1 MNYIVLN
8 GKRSDEIRGLLIS
21 SLPPITKPKMRT
33 SSEEIDGRDGD
44 IITKLGYSAYDKEFE
59 IGLAGN
65 YNVDDVISYFDSSG
79 EVIFSNE
86 QDKYYKYQLLDQID
100 FDRLLRFK
108 KAKIKM
114 HVQPF
119 KYDSVADAQKFNN
132 SYFEIENQKK
142 TASGKRITVTVKDG
156 NINISTRTYSQPLE
170 IMIPVKVHCNGN
182 ENALWYV
189 TAEAKGT
196 GAEYIGIRV
205 CKDAP
210 NNPQTLGY
218 TIMYLQ
224 DGHEVH
230 QWQNLT
236 DIDRTYNYLY
246 IYVAPNH
253 KLDVDLRVSVTNINH
268 YFAVENKGNVY
279 AKPIYKIR
287 GAGLIDLYTHYGQAG
302 AISSKWRVRMNLSLL
317 QELIIDVNS
326 FDAYIIDENGNK
338 VYQNRNLLG
347 DYDRLIIE
355 TGNRYITWNNGT
367 GDDYGIIDSITVD
380 EYSRWI

>member
-8 GKRSDEIRGLLIS
+8 GKRSDEINGLLIS
-21 SLPPITKPKMRT
+21 TLPPITKPKMRT

-65 YNVDDVISYFDSSG
+65 YNVDDVIGYFDSSG

-86 QDKYYKYQLLDQID
+86 QDKYYKYQILDQID
-100 FDRLLRFK
+100 FDKLLRFK
-108 KAKIKM
+108 KAKVKM

-119 KYDSVADAQKFNN
+119 KYDSVADAQVYNN
-132 SYFEIENQKK
+132 SYFEIKNQRVQD
-142 TASGKRITVTVKDG
+142 TGKRLTVLVKDG
-156 NINISTRTYSQPLE
+156 NINIESRKYAQPLE
-170 IMIPVKVHCNGN
+170 VLVPIKVHHPSDKTWFTVC
-182 ENALWYV
+182 
-189 TAEAKGT
+189 AEAKGT

-230 QWQNLT
+230 QSQDLT
-236 DIDRTYNYLY
+236 DIERDYNYLY

-253 KLDVDLRVSVTNINH
+253 KLDVDVRISVVDFNDRFT
-268 YFAVENKGNVY
+268 VVNKGNTV

-287 GAGLIDLYTHYGQAG
+287 GAGSVDLYVGSVV
-302 AISSKWRVRMNLSLL
+302 SSKRVRMNLSLL

-326 FDAYIIDENGNK
+326 FDAYIEDENGNRT
-338 VYQNRNLLG
+338 YQNRNLLG
-347 DYDRLIIE
+347 DYNRLQIDSGQKNIIFRE
-355 TGNRYITWNNGT
+355 NGF
-367 GDDYGIIDSITVD
+367 GIIDSITLD

>member
-8 GKRSDEIRGLLIS
+8 GKNSNEINGLIIS
-21 SLPPITKPKMRT
+21 SLPPITKPKIRT
-33 SSEEIDGRDGD
+33 ASEEIDGRDED

-86 QDKYYKYQLLDQID
+86 QDKYYKYQIIDQID

-108 KAKIKM
+108 KANVKM

-119 KYDSVADAQKFNN
+119 KYDSIADAQVYNN
-132 SYFEIENQKK
+132 SYFEIKNQRVQD
-142 TASGKRITVTVKDG
+142 TGKRLTVLVKDG
-156 NINISTRTYSQPLE
+156 NINIESRKYAQPLE
-170 IMIPVKVHCNGN
+170 VLVPIKVHHPSDKTWFTVC
-182 ENALWYV
+182 
-189 TAEAKGT
+189 AEAKGT

-230 QWQNLT
+230 QSQDLT
-236 DIDRTYNYLY
+236 DIERDYNYLY

-253 KLDVDLRVSVTNINH
+253 KLDVNVRISVVDTNDR
-268 YFAVENKGNVY
+268 FTVVNKGNTV

-287 GAGLIDLYTHYGQAG
+287 GVGSINLYVGSVV
-302 AISSKWRVRMNLSLL
+302 SSKRVRMNLSLL

-326 FDAYIIDENGNK
+326 FDAYIEDENGNRT
-338 VYQNRNLLG
+338 YQNRNLLG
-347 DYDRLIIE
+347 DYNRLQIDSGQKNIIFRE
-355 TGNRYITWNNGT
+355 N
-367 GDDYGIIDSITVD
+367 DFGIIDSITLD

>member
-8 GKRSDEIRGLLIS
+8 GKNSNEINGLIIS
-21 SLPPITKPKMRT
+21 SLPPITKPKIRT
-33 SSEEIDGRDGD
+33 ASEEIDGRDGD

-86 QDKYYKYQLLDQID
+86 QDKYYKYQIIDQID

-108 KAKIKM
+108 KANVKM

-119 KYDSVADAQKFNN
+119 KYDSIADAQVYNN
-132 SYFEIENQKK
+132 SYFEIKNQRVQD
-142 TASGKRITVTVKDG
+142 TGKRLTVLVKDG
-156 NINISTRTYSQPLE
+156 NINIESRKYAQPLE
-170 IMIPVKVHCNGN
+170 VLVPIKVHHPSDKTWFTVC
-182 ENALWYV
+182 
-189 TAEAKGT
+189 AEAKGT

-230 QWQNLT
+230 QSQDLT
-236 DIDRTYNYLY
+236 DIERDYNYLY

-253 KLDVDLRVSVTNINH
+253 KLDVNVRISVVDTNDR
-268 YFAVENKGNVY
+268 FTVVNKGNTV

-287 GAGLIDLYTHYGQAG
+287 GVGSINLYVGSVV
-302 AISSKWRVRMNLSLL
+302 SSKRVRMNLSLL

-326 FDAYIIDENGNK
+326 FDAYIEDENGNRT
-338 VYQNRNLLG
+338 YQNRNLLG
-347 DYDRLIIE
+347 DYNRLQIDSGQKNIIFRE
-355 TGNRYITWNNGT
+355 N
-367 GDDYGIIDSITVD
+367 DFGIIDSITLD